1 MIRQVLQNYT
11 FRTDPKLDEMKRKLD
26 PLYSGLGIWA
36 GTQRLQRGM
45 REASDEEGVVQGW
58 GGKTDEKED
67 IEEFARRTFEGEGTQ
82 SSQGNTYRELV
93 EADEEASDIAAFV
106 HEVAQLSKQLLTM
119 GFEETR
125 VSEVLRRQFCF
136 HDAFPLLR

>member
-1 MIRQVLQNYT
+1 MIHQVLHNYT
-11 FRTDPKLDEMKRKLD
+11 FRKDPKLDEMKRKLD

-36 GTQRLQRGM
+36 GAQRLQRGA
-45 REASDEEGVVQGW
+45 REASDEEGVVEGW
-58 GGKTDEKED
+58 DGETDEKED
-67 IEEFARRTFEGEGTQ
+67 VKEFSRKTFKGDGTQ
-82 SSQGNTYRELV
+82 SSQGNTYREWV
-93 EADEEASDIAAFV
+93 EADEEAKDVAAFV